1 MGPAHSVE
9 INAEPGP
16 LPWSLN
22 LFYGVGEIPITVTMA
37 LVGLFVLFFYNSVM
51 GLPAHLA
58 GTGIF
63 AGLLLDAFLDP
74 YIGHRSDRSR
84 HPLGRRHAYMLAGAL
99 AMGPCFFLILS
110 PPRSLGTP
118 GLFLWLLVTSMFF
131 RIASAVYRIPYLSL
145 GAELTRHYHER
156 TRLIAVR
163 SLFGLLGMM
172 AAAGLSFSLFFR
184 GGSATVDPKMIYGNY
199 PPLGLVFGGVMTLT
213 GLAAFFG
220 TRSRSELGDCAGCAH
235 SWKTFFSG
243 IVLAWRNHSFRNI
256 WLSFTL
262 FYLAVVLNAGLAIQ
276 FFNWYAGLHDGK
288 VLSGIQTFFY
298 VGALG
303 GVLLCGWLA
312 KRAEKRTL
320 YLGSMLATALVLCAA
335 TLLFG
340 QGSLFGTGNAR
351 PLLFGHLLAGIFAS
365 ALWVMPYSMLADV
378 ADEDQLST
386 GLRRGGIYFGM
397 LNFGEKIAAGGA
409 LLFAGFL
416 LNGFVHL
423 APGSAIQTP
432 QAVSRLGI
440 VYGLLP
446 GCLVAAAAILFLPY
460 RLNRRAVHEIQQRL
474 TLVHIEPT
482 HV

>member
-9 INAEPGP
+9 VSAEPGP

-22 LFYGVGEIPITVTMA
+22 LLYGVGEIPITVTMA
-37 LVGLFVLFFYNSVM
+37 LVGLFVLFFYNSVL
-51 GLPAHLA
+51 GLPAQLA
-58 GTGIF
+58 GIGIF
-63 AGLLLDAFLDP
+63 AGLALDAFLDP

-84 HPLGRRHAYMLAGAL
+84 HPLGRRHAYMLTGAL

-110 PPRSLGTP
+110 PPRSLGTI
-118 GLFLWLLVTSMFF
+118 GLFLWLVITSMLF

-145 GAELTRHYHER
+145 GAELTSHYHER

-184 GGSATVDPKMIYGNY
+184 GGTATFDPKMIYNNY
-199 PPLGLVFGGVMTLT
+199 PPLGLVFGTVMTLA

-220 TRSRSELGDCAGCAH
+220 TRSRSELGDPSASAH
-235 SWKTFFSG
+235 SWKVFFAG
-243 IVLAWRNHSFRNI
+243 IVLAWRNRSFRNI

-276 FFNWYAGLHDGK
+276 FFNWYAGLHDSK

-298 VGALG
+298 IGALG

-320 YLGSMLATALVLCAA
+320 YLVSMLATAVVLCAA

-340 QGSLFGTGNAR
+340 QGRFFGTGNAR
-351 PLLFGHLLAGIFAS
+351 PLLFGHLVAGIFAS
-365 ALWVMPYSMLADV
+365 GLWVMPYSMLADV

-397 LNFGEKIAAGGA
+397 LNFGEKISAGGA
-409 LLFAGFL
+409 LLLAGFL

-423 APGSAIQTP
+423 APGTAVQTP
-432 QAVSRLGI
+432 QAISRLGMI
-440 VYGLLP
+440 YGLVP
-446 GCLVAAAAILFLPY
+446 GCLLAAATLLFLPY
-460 RLNRRAVHEIQQRL
+460 RLNRQAVHQIQQRL
-474 TLVHIEPT
+474 STLQTEPT